1 MLCNMVYISHSFI
14 ENNPK
19 DLHGFHYCG
28 FPQLEGDI
36 ANIA

>member
-1 MLCNMVYISHSFI
+1 MLCNMVYISYSFI

-19 DLHGFHYCG
+19 DVYSICYYS